1 MTQRDEVLYLKHMRD
16 YALEVLSFVEG
27 RRRTDLDN
35 DTQFAF
41 AVRYGVGML
50 GEAAAN
56 VPPAV
61 LRGIPEIDWSAIIGM
76 RHRLIHGYDTVNC
89 NILWDAVQNDLPA
102 LIEELHAVIGEIE
115 APDRGDGND
124 PA

>member
-61 LRGIPEIDWSAIIGM
+61 QRGIPEIDWSAIIGM
-76 RHRLIHGYDTVNC
+76 RHRLIHGYDTVNY

-115 APDRGDGND
+115 APNRGDGND

>member
-27 RRRTDLDN
+27 RRRTDMDN